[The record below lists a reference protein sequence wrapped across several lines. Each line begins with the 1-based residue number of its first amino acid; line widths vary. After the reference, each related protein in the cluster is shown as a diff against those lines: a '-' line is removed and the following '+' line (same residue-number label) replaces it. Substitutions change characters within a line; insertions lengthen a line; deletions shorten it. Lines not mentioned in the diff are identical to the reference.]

1 MINPKLRQLT
11 WKVLSEDDFSDFQKE
26 VGSLGKSELNEKD
39 LCFLYKLSN
48 FFYKKLTAQRG
59 ASSAV

>member
-1 MINPKLRQLT
+1 MINPKLKQIA
-11 WKVLSEDDFSDFQKE
+11 WKVLSQDDFSDFQKE

-48 FFYKKLTAQRG
+48 FFYKKLMVQQG